1 MNRREY
7 FRRPGFYYF
16 GFLAFMVLVIAAP
29 SLRACQT
36 PVFRYALEKWPVDY
50 YPLLVYH
57 DAPLSAK
64 DQEVI
69 DWLEEV
75 QETEGSQ
82 ISLHVLD
89 VSKPTSQPA
98 TQPAT
103 QPTTQP
109 TTQPDLS
116 PAEAQNRYILKKFPP
131 PADVQ
136 MPAMTLRYSAR
147 PGPKGAIWPVVHSG
161 RLNGKIIRSVMNSPA
176 RKEVAKRI
184 LSGDSSVWILVES
197 GDKAKDEAAAK
208 TLQTGLTLMNKELQ
222 LPEQPPAPPVEEG
235 YEDDAVSIEL
245 KVAFTMLR
253 VSRTDPAEKM
263 FVKMLLGSEDGLD
276 KGEPVAFPIYGRGRA
291 LAGFV
296 GDEIESENI
305 EDACAF
311 MVGRCSCQVKNLN
324 PGTDMMFSVD
334 WDAAL
339 MGEKMMTMPD
349 PPKFV
354 TDEVD
359 AQDVTLMTAAPTD
372 DKIAA
377 TQPAALVGGLEEPT
391 NRLPLIIG
399 TSIAALVL
407 LVGFSMA
414 RVMRKEA
421 GR

>member
-7 FRRPGFYYF
+7 FRRPGLLYL
-16 GFLAFMVLVIAAP
+16 GFFALVVLAIAAP

-57 DAPLSAK
+57 DAPLSDE
-64 DQEVI
+64 DQKVI

-89 VSKPTSQPA
+89 ISKPTSQPA
-98 TQPAT
+98 SQPA
-103 QPTTQP
+103 
-109 TTQPDLS
+109 TQPDLS
-116 PAEAQNRYILKKFPP
+116 PAEAQNRYVLKRFPP

-136 MPAMTLRYSAR
+136 MPAMILRYSAR
-147 PGPKGAIWPVVHSG
+147 PGPKGAVWPVVYSG
-161 RLNGKIIRSVMNSPA
+161 RLNGKLIRSVMNSPA

-197 GDKAKDEAAAK
+197 GAKAKDEAAAK
-208 TLQTGLTLMNKELQ
+208 TLQTGLALMNKELQ
-222 LPEQPPAPPVEEG
+222 LPEQPPAPPAEEG

-253 VSRTDPAEKM
+253 ISRTDPAEKM

-296 GDEIESENI
+296 GDEIEAENI
-305 EDACAF
+305 EDACVF

-359 AQDVTLMTAAPTD
+359 AKDVTLMTD
-372 DKIAA
+372 DELAT
-377 TQPAALVGGLEEPT
+377 TQPAVLVGGLDEPT

-399 TSIAALVL
+399 ASIAALVL
-407 LVGFSMA
+407 VVGFPMV